1 MDVNDTVNDLMGFLL
16 YELKSRNMPV
26 SEFNMQ
32 KLIFK
37 IKMDLGKDHEL
48 YPKLPFYWYLKGP
61 YSDVVSQSFYSF
73 AGRCNLI
80 GDSVLYDDNIFR
92 NYNPNDSLISQ
103 FGEIDDISC
112 NIIDDEDFFYNH
124 LDKEIYRQYAPY
136 GFMYSYK
143 YEIYDVAKSGDV
155 VDFDVDNFI
164 DLMYHCEGNLPAD
177 GYFNEFNSLYANLS
191 LNLDLIYAADNFNRY
206 WNVLQKP
213 IISIWETFA
222 KGVRVKI
229 KDNFYADN
237 VKLWD
242 IEFKESLNDLSNL
255 INQTKACI
263 DFDDY
268 EDEDYTPEDIK
279 LLNATLGSYLRRQ

>member
-1 MDVNDTVNDLMGFLL
+1 MDVYDTVTDLMGYLL
-16 YELKSRNMPV
+16 YELKSRDMPV

-37 IKMDLGKDHEL
+37 IKMDLGKNHEL
-48 YPKLPFYWYLKGP
+48 YSKLPFYWYLKGP
-61 YSDVVSQSFYSF
+61 YSDVVSQSFNSF
-73 AGRCNLI
+73 IGQCNLI
-80 GDSVLYDDNIFR
+80 GDSVLYDDIIFS
-92 NYNPNDSLISQ
+92 NYTPNDSLISQ
-103 FGEIDDISC
+103 FSEIEHISC
-112 NIIDDEDFFYNH
+112 NIIGDDDFFYNH
-124 LDKEIYRQYAPY
+124 LDKQIYRQYAPY

-143 YEIYDVAKSGDV
+143 YEIYDVAKSVDV

-177 GYFNEFNSLYANLS
+177 SYFNEFNSLYANLS
-191 LNLDLIYAADNFNRY
+191 LNLDLIYAAGNFNRY
-206 WNVLQKP
+206 WDFLQKP

-229 KDNFYADN
+229 KDNFYEDN

-242 IEFKESLNDLSNL
+242 IEFKDSLNDLSKL
-255 INQTKACI
+255 INETKTCI
-263 DFDDY
+263 DFNDY
-268 EDEDYTPEDIK
+268 DDEDYTSEDIK

>member
-1 MDVNDTVNDLMGFLL
+1 MHVNDTVTDLIGYLL

-32 KLIFK
+32 KLVFQ

-61 YSDVVSQSFYSF
+61 YSDVVSQSFNSF
-73 AGRCNLI
+73 TGQCNLI
-80 GDSVLYDDNIFR
+80 GDSILYEDNIFR
-92 NYNPNDSLISQ
+92 NYNRNDSLISQ
-103 FGEIDDISC
+103 FREIEDISC
-112 NIIDDEDFFYNH
+112 NIMSDDDFFYNH

-143 YEIYDVAKSGDV
+143 YEIYDVAKGV
-155 VDFDVDNFI
+155 VTVDFDVDNFI
-164 DLMYHCEGNLPAD
+164 DIMYHCEGNLPVD
-177 GYFNEFNSLYANLS
+177 SYFNEFNSLYANLS
-191 LNLDLIYAADNFNRY
+191 LNLDLIYAAGNFNRY
-206 WNVLQKP
+206 WYFLQKP

-229 KDNFYADN
+229 KDNFYDDN

-242 IEFKESLNDLSNL
+242 IEFKNSLNDLSKL
-255 INQTKACI
+255 INETKTFI
-263 DFDDY
+263 DFNDY
-268 EDEDYTPEDIK
+268 GDEDYTSEDIK
-279 LLNATLGSYLRRQ
+279 LLNATIGSYLRRQ